1 MTRQVN
7 TGTRESFSHP
17 LSRPGVWGEGGKRG
31 RGGGARLRVNE
42 RSDTKI
48 RSDRAGIRP
57 PDGGAGPVSRWI
69 ARCSPLPPPETKL
82 LRVTTRHR
90 ALVRP
95 TDEETSDER
104 RGTVGNRE
112 MGRTDPWNGSWRKC
126 FRSSTLGIGPTS
138 CPIRTPP
145 PPRPREIREVYEGFV
160 TSSNWI
166 VAMDTCILEM
176 EIWDFFFY
184 FFDVIDV

>member
-1 MTRQVN
+1 MNSKV
-7 TGTRESFSHP
+7 
-17 LSRPGVWGEGGKRG
+17 L
-31 RGGGARLRVNE
+31 A
-42 RSDTKI
+42 
-48 RSDRAGIRP
+48 
-57 PDGGAGPVSRWI
+57 
-69 ARCSPLPPPETKL
+69 SPLPRDEIAPRYDE
-82 LRVTTRHR
+82 
-90 ALVRP
+90 ASRP

-138 CPIRTPP
+138 YPIRTPP
-145 PPRPREIREVYEGFV
+145 PPRPREIRKVYEGFV

-176 EIWDFFFY
+176 EI
-184 FFDVIDV
+184 

>member
-1 MTRQVN
+1 MNSKVLASPSPRD
-7 TGTRESFSHP
+7 E
-17 LSRPGVWGEGGKRG
+17 
-31 RGGGARLRVNE
+31 
-42 RSDTKI
+42 
-48 RSDRAGIRP
+48 
-57 PDGGAGPVSRWI
+57 I
-69 ARCSPLPPPETKL
+69 APRYDEAS
-82 LRVTTRHR
+82 
-90 ALVRP
+90 RP

-176 EIWDFFFY
+176 EI
-184 FFDVIDV
+184 

>member
-1 MTRQVN
+1 MR
-7 TGTRESFSHP
+7 GGREE
-17 LSRPGVWGEGGKRG
+17 GEGG
-31 RGGGARLRVNE
+31 GGSFAGE
-42 RSDTKI
+42 REIGHEDSI
-48 RSDRAGIRP
+48 RS
-57 PDGGAGPVSRWI
+57 GGDPASGRRSWTGFKVNSKVLVSP
-69 ARCSPLPPPETKL
+69 SPETKL

-112 MGRTDPWNGSWRKC
+112 MGRTDPWNGSWEKC

-176 EIWDFFFY
+176 EI
-184 FFDVIDV
+184 